1 MGEIEKVTGRR
12 ENQNRWNSLKEKKNA
27 KKKRLKDIDDDEH
40 SWLQCNAVPK
50 KTAAIFNLQEQ
61 MVETIR

>member
-1 MGEIEKVTGRR
+1 MR
-12 ENQNRWNSLKEKKNA
+12 KE
-27 KKKRLKDIDDDEH
+27 RLKDIDDDEH
-40 SWLQCNAVPK
+40 RWLQCNTDPK

>member
-1 MGEIEKVTGRR
+1 MGESKQMEKPQR
-12 ENQNRWNSLKEKKNA
+12 EKNA
-27 KKKRLKDIDDDEH
+27 KERLKEIDDYEH
-40 SWLQCNAVPK
+40 RWLQCNIDPK